1 VKVLD
6 EGYIEYVES
15 WGSDER
21 IIEAARMSTNK
32 GFQGWDTDAR
42 LLSYLWHNKHLS
54 PFEMAGL
61 VVEVQAPIFVF
72 REWHRHRT
80 QSYNE
85 LSARYTELPNLY
97 YVPTIDRLMNGKQS
111 SSNRQGSDDG
121 FDQGTARRFQQ
132 DIVYAYEQVRR
143 IYESLL
149 RAGVAKELARVITP
163 VGQYSRMRAS
173 ANLRNWLQFLELR
186 LPGNVQWETRSYAEA
201 VANIVEERFPRTYA
215 LFRESM
221 DGRS

>member
-1 VKVLD
+1 
-6 EGYIEYVES
+6 
-15 WGSDER
+15 
-21 IIEAARMSTNK
+21 
-32 GFQGWDTDAR
+32 
-42 LLSYLWHNKHLS
+42 
-54 PFEMAGL
+54 
-61 VVEVQAPIFVF
+61 
-72 REWHRHRT
+72 
-80 QSYNE
+80 
-85 LSARYTELPNLY
+85 
-97 YVPTIDRLMNGKQS
+97 MNGKQS

>member
-1 VKVLD
+1 MKVLD

-201 VANIVEERFPRTYA
+201 VAAIVEEKFPRTYA
-215 LFRESM
+215 LFAEKLNA
-221 DGRS
+221 